1 MKPEEEKLHRLED
14 MKSRLF
20 SKSYESLQRKR
31 FGILH
36 KKEYQVNEDW
46 EDDTKQETMSKK
58 FFMKT
63 SLFQKFFIFSI
74 GFFVLAVIFALYS
87 FLFGGNTVSN
97 DNIEIAVLGNTFTA
111 GGEELPLQIEITNK
125 NNTALELADLV
136 LEYPKGSS
144 TDLKEEVERLRDSL
158 GTIPAGQVRTD
169 NIKVTLFGEQGSIKP
184 IKISLEYRVEG
195 SNSIFVKEKDYSVT
209 VSSAPIDLS
218 IQAPNTATPN
228 QDITFNLKA
237 TLNATKPASGL
248 VIKADYPIGFVFKSS
263 TPSPSINNNVWD
275 LGDMS
280 PGAVQDITIVGTMT
294 GVEDGEDKT
303 FHFFAGSQ
311 STSDK
316 GVIGVIFNSIGHT
329 ISVQKPFIQA
339 RLLVNGEYKSEY
351 STDSKNNTSV
361 QIQWANNLPTNVNDV
376 EIRAKISGNAY
387 DRKKI
392 FVSNGFY
399 SSTEDTIIWDKNSSS
414 QFAEITPGETGQVG
428 FSFAPSALFSS
439 NGLIPDPYVQIDISI
454 VGKQALDN
462 DAVQTVTD
470 TESKKIRV
478 TSDTGFS
485 SKVFHLSGP
494 IVNTGPIPPKAE
506 TETTYSVSWNLSNTV
521 NAISGAKI
529 TAQLPP
535 YVKFTGTTSP
545 TSEDIKYDPISRK
558 VTWNI
563 GSIPKGT
570 GITGAS
576 KEVYFQIAI
585 TPSLSQLGTLPILV
599 GEAVLTGHD
608 DFANVEMRV
617 SKAALNTRLTGD
629 ANPVLGSEKVT
640 E

>member
-20 SKSYESLQRKR
+20 SKSYESLTRKR

-36 KKEYQVNEDW
+36 KKDFDVKENW
-46 EDDTKQETMSKK
+46 EDDKVEENMTKK

-74 GFFVLAVIFALYS
+74 GFFLLAIAFALYS

-97 DNIEIAVLGNTFTA
+97 NNIEIAVLGNSFTA

-144 TDLKEEVERLRDSL
+144 TDLKQDVERLRDSL
-158 GTIPAGQVRTD
+158 GTIPAGGVRTD

-218 IQAPNTATPN
+218 VDAPVTTSPN
-228 QDITFNLKA
+228 QDVTFKIKA
-237 TLNATKPASGL
+237 TLNATKSASGL
-248 VIKADYPIGFVFKSS
+248 LIKADYPIGFAFKSAS
-263 TPSPSINNNVWD
+263 PSPSINNNVWD

-280 PGAVQDITIVGTMT
+280 PGAEKTITIVGNMT
-294 GVEDGEDKT
+294 GAEDGEDKT
-303 FHFFAGSQ
+303 FHFFAGEQ
-311 STSDK
+311 SSSDK

-329 ISVQKPFIQA
+329 IAVQKPFIQA

-351 STDSKNNTSV
+351 STDSKTNTGV
-361 QIQWANNLPTNVNDV
+361 QIEWANNLPTNVNDV

-392 FVSNGFY
+392 FASNGFY
-399 SSTEDTIIWDKNSSS
+399 SSAEDTIIWDKNSDSS
-414 QFAEITPGETGQVG
+414 FAEINPGESGQVG
-428 FSFAPSALFSS
+428 FSFSPLSLFSS
-439 NGLIPDPYVQIDISI
+439 AGLVADPYIQIDISI
-454 VGKQALDN
+454 TGKQALDN
-462 DAVQTVTD
+462 DAIETVKD
-470 TESKKIRV
+470 TESKKIKIA
-478 TSDTGFS
+478 SDTSFS
-485 SKVFHLSGP
+485 SKVFYNSGP
-494 IVNTGPIPPKAE
+494 ITNSGPIPPTAE
-506 TETTYSVSWNLSNTV
+506 KETTYTISWNLSNTV
-521 NAISGAKI
+521 NNISGAKI
-529 TAQLPP
+529 VATLPN
-535 YVKFTGTTSP
+535 YVKFVGPTSP
-545 TSEDIKYDPISRK
+545 MSEDLKYDSFKRE

-563 GSIPKGT
+563 GTIPKGT

-576 KEVYFQIAI
+576 TEVYFQVSI
-585 TPSLSQLGTLPILV
+585 TPSLSQVGSSPTLV
-599 GEAVLTGHD
+599 NEAILTGVD
-608 DFANVEMRV
+608 DFANVGVRV
-617 SKAALNTRLTGD
+617 TKSALNTAITGD
-629 ANPVLGSEKVT
+629 ASPAFGSDKVV